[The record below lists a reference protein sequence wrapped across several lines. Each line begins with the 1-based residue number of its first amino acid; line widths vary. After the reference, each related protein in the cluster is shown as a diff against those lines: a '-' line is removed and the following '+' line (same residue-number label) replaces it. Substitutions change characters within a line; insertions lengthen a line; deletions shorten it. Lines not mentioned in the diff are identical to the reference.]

1 MLCKHYAEERTASH
15 SIWYSPTARPT
26 VSGGTVTAIAGRGVN
41 LTFSI
46 TGDYPPVSPSNIT
59 WEFNDAVINVGPD
72 TRYTFSANPLLLTIS
87 NVSLT
92 DRGSYKLTANNRAG
106 DNSASVILNVNGE

>member
-1 MLCKHYAEERTASH
+1 MT
-15 SIWYSPTARPT
+15 
-26 VSGGTVTAIAGRGVN
+26 GGAATAIAGRGVN

-59 WEFNDAVINVGPD
+59 WEFNDATINEESD
-72 TRYTFSANPLLLTIS
+72 TRYTFSANQLSLTIS
-87 NVSLT
+87 NVSLM

-106 DNSASVILNVNGE
+106 VNSASVILSVNGE